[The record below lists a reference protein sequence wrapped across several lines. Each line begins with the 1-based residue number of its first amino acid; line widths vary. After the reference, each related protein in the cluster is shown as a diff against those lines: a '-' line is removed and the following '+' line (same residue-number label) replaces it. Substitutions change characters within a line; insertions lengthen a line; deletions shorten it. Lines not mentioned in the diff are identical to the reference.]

1 MVKGV
6 RSPAQKMQ
14 AIIDNQ
20 ALDIKNLEMKLA
32 EEKRKAKAIV
42 ARNEELVEIV
52 GKYASALVDSEKKI
66 LELQRQLQ
74 K

>member
-14 AIIDNQ
+14 AIIENQ